1 MIKPFDPSKREPKRS
16 FWRNGITLSLV
27 AVVVLVA
34 LIKVMTSLRV
44 AAPDDLMVY
53 CAAGLRKP
61 VMEAAIDF
69 ENEFNVDVKFNFASS
84 GGMEA
89 KLELDADRGKAYA
102 DLFIPADLFF
112 AKRAREKGFTAE
124 SVSLASFRLVVASNP
139 DANLEIN
146 SLDDIIEKKIPFA
159 ICDPEAAAGK
169 TTMQALQI
177 VDKWNNFFQA
187 KKASFPTVVET
198 AAVVKTSDV
207 QTGEDVYFYFQ
218 EDDSQPVLLGIS
230 GSDLQPGFTD
240 IMSAVV
246 QDAGTQQFS
255 DFYPLT
261 FGKSFAPISVPID
274 VESLGLSM
282 TGAYDMTGEVDAWG
296 QVSVPAGTFDALRVF
311 VHGESV
317 LTLEAESEEP
327 TVLTQTVDQWSW
339 MAPRVGQCVVIQQIT
354 TRFSEIEEEVEPFT
368 LTQVLRLSDFRS
380 DITAVEAATWGAL
393 KAAMSR

>member
-1 MIKPFDPSKREPKRS
+1 MFKWFVFLGFACSTLHAQVTMNVADLAPRIGDHSEMTVDVFQTPLADLGIDFASGGPLEVDPTVAFDVAPLVTSSTTTDVLDPSS
-16 FWRNGITLSLV
+16 
-27 AVVVLVA
+27 
-34 LIKVMTSLRV
+34 
-44 AAPDDLMVY
+44 APDAELYV
-53 CAAGLRKP
+53 G
-61 VMEAAIDF
+61 
-69 ENEFNVDVKFNFASS
+69 VD
-84 GGMEA
+84 
-89 KLELDADRGKAYA
+89 Y
-102 DLFIPADLFF
+102 
-112 AKRAREKGFTAE
+112 
-124 SVSLASFRLVVASNP
+124 
-139 DANLEIN
+139 
-146 SLDDIIEKKIPFA
+146 
-159 ICDPEAAAGK
+159 
-169 TTMQALQI
+169 
-177 VDKWNNFFQA
+177 
-187 KKASFPTVVET
+187 
-198 AAVVKTSDV
+198 VVKTSDV